1 MIGRKREIHDL
12 NEKYAGKEAEL
23 IAVYGR
29 RRVGKTYLI
38 DELFKD
44 RITFRHSGL
53 SPIEREGGGLLK
65 KQLDQFYYSLL
76 SQGMEDARKPKSW
89 LEAFFLL
96 EKYLQDRDDGS
107 RQLVFLDEMPW
118 MDTPRSGFLTAF
130 EGFWNNWGCHRKNL
144 MVIVC
149 GSASSWIL
157 DNLINNHGGLYNRLT
172 FEIKLEPF
180 TLKECEDFFRERD
193 INMSRYDIVQSY
205 MAVGGI
211 PYYLGY
217 FRKNLSLAQNIDELF
232 FKKNAILRD
241 EYNRLFES
249 IFARPELMK
258 RIVRKL
264 SERNVGL
271 TREELLKKTGMKDG
285 EVFTRCMNAL
295 VESDIVIRYVPFGGR
310 KNDVHYRLVDPLCI
324 FWLHFKEKKAVSE
337 ENFWQQNLDNQAV
350 VSWRGIA
357 FENVCWCHLPQ
368 IKNALGI
375 SGVSTA
381 FSAWTKKPDDERGL
395 QIDMLI
401 IRRDDVINMCE
412 IKYYSDD
419 FKVDQKYYRTLLRR
433 QTALLEEASAKTSV
447 HSTLITTYGLVRNEY
462 SGAFTD
468 VVTMDDLFA

>member
-1 MIGRKREIHDL
+1 MVGRKREIRDL
-12 NEKYAGKEAEL
+12 EERYAGNEAQL
-23 IAVYGR
+23 IAIYGR
-29 RRVGKTYLI
+29 RRVGKTYLVN
-38 DELFKD
+38 ELFKD
-44 RITFRHSGL
+44 RITFRHASL
-53 SPIEREGGGLLK
+53 SPIEHEGDGLLK
-65 KQLDQFYYSLL
+65 KQLDQFYYSLV
-76 SQGMEDARKPKSW
+76 SQGMEEAKKPKSW

-205 MAVGGI
+205 MAIGGI

-217 FRKNLSLAQNIDELF
+217 FRRNLSLAQNIDELF
-232 FKKNAILRD
+232 FKKNAVLRD

-249 IFARPELMK
+249 IFARPDLMK
-258 RIVRKL
+258 RIVRTL
-264 SERNVGL
+264 SSRNMGY
-271 TREELLKKTGMKDG
+271 TRGELLKKLDMKDG
-285 EVFTRCMNAL
+285 KLFTNSMNAL
-295 VESDIVIRYVPFGGR
+295 VESDFVIRYVPFGGR

-381 FSAWTKKPDDERGL
+381 FSAWTKKPDDERGF

-433 QTALLEEASAKTSV
+433 QTALLEEAPAKASV

>member
-264 SERNVGL
+264 SERNRGL

-324 FWLHFKEKKAVSE
+324 FWLHFKEKKAISE
-337 ENFWQQNLDNQAV
+337 ENFWQQNLDNQTV

-375 SGVSTA
+375 SGVSTE

-447 HSTLITTYGLVRNEY
+447 HSTLITTYGLVHNEY

>member
-172 FEIKLEPF
+172 FEIKLKPF

-264 SERNVGL
+264 SERDMGL
-271 TREELLKKTGMKDG
+271 TREKLLKKTGMKDG

-324 FWLHFKEKKAVSE
+324 FWLHFKEKKAISE
-337 ENFWQQNLDNQAV
+337 ENFWQQNLDNQTV

-375 SGVSTA
+375 SGVSTE

-447 HSTLITTYGLVRNEY
+447 HSTLITTYGLVHNEY